1 MLIDEKEFFREFT
14 LRICSSLEIEKALW
28 NCFQYVSEI
37 MPTDDL
43 SLIVFNSE
51 TGIVENVAQADKEG
65 GISLTVKTSVPPI
78 IRKKIEENAQYH
90 KVKILTDKSQDEFGW
105 RIARDLGDT
114 MASIMV
120 NSLIIEGKLIGLM
133 AVCTREKDSYTQA
146 HAKLWELVNEPAAI
160 ALVNS
165 QRYRELLKLK
175 ELLVDD
181 NRYLQNELRQIS
193 KSQVIGA
200 DMGLKEVMEK
210 IRQVAPL
217 DSPVLILGETGVGK
231 EVVANEI
238 HNLSNRKENPFIK
251 VNCGAIPD
259 SLIDSELFGHE
270 KGAFTGAISQKRGR
284 FERAHMGTIFLDE
297 IGELPLPAQTRMLR
311 VLQNHEIERVG
322 GEKAIPLDIRIITA
336 THRNL
341 EKMITSKQFREDLWF
356 RLNVFPIHIPP
367 LRERK
372 EDIPPL
378 VRYFIEKKAK
388 ELRIKNPPALEHGAI
403 DRLMAH
409 NWPGNIRELEN
420 AVEREL
426 IENQGRKKGDLLR
439 FDHYSDA
446 YHQKDISTTLERSD
460 VFLKLDQTVAMHI
473 ERALKLADGKIH
485 GPGGAAE
492 LLGVFPTTLR
502 SRMDKLGIPFKHNK
516 KP

>member
-37 MPTDDL
+37 MPADDL

-51 TGIVENVAQADKEG
+51 TGIIENVAQADKKG
-65 GISLTVKTSVPPI
+65 GLSLAVKTSVPPT
-78 IRKKIEENAQYH
+78 IRKKIEENSRDQ

-114 MASIMV
+114 MSSIMV

-133 AVCTREKDSYTQA
+133 AVCTKAKDSYTQA

-165 QRYRELLKLK
+165 QRYRELMQLK

-181 NRYLQNELRQIS
+181 NRYLQNELRQAS
-193 KSQVIGA
+193 KNQVIGA
-200 DMGLKEVMEK
+200 DNGLKEVMEK

-259 SLIDSELFGHE
+259 TLIDSELFGHE
-270 KGAFTGAISQKRGR
+270 KGAFTGALSQKRGR
-284 FERAHMGTIFLDE
+284 FERAHKGTIFLDE

-341 EKMITSKQFREDLWF
+341 EEMITSKEFREDLWF
-356 RLNVFPIHIPP
+356 RLNVFPIQIPP

-378 VRYFIEKKAK
+378 VRYFTEKKALD
-388 ELRIKNPPALEHGAI
+388 LRIKNPPALEHGAI

-409 NWPGNIRELEN
+409 DWPGNIRELEN

-426 IENQGRKKGDLLR
+426 IENQGREKGGLLR
-439 FDHYSDA
+439 FDQYGAA
-446 YHQKDISTTLERSD
+446 YHQKNMSTGLERSD
-460 VFLKLDQTVAMHI
+460 GFFKLDQMITMHI
-473 ERALKLADGKIH
+473 ERALELSNGKIH

-502 SRMDKLGIPFKHNK
+502 SRMDKLGILYMHK
-516 KP
+516 K